1 MPSIIELVEA
11 QGNLVEVQGNLVEVQ
26 GKLVEA
32 QGKLVEAQGKLVE
45 AHDKI
50 ILLETR
56 IHELE
61 TENNCINLVLA
72 SQRPV
77 KGPSNIGFFVGPGS
91 RLVAQS
97 LLRR

>member
-11 QGNLVEVQGNLVEVQ
+11 QGNLAEVQGN
-26 GKLVEA
+26 LVEA
-32 QGKLVEAQGKLVE
+32 QGKLVQVQGKLVE
-45 AHDKI
+45 ATTKI
-50 ILLETR
+50 RSLETR
-56 IHELE
+56 IQELE

-77 KGPSNIGFFVGPGS
+77 KGSSNIGFFVGPGS

>member
-11 QGNLVEVQGNLVEVQ
+11 QEN
-26 GKLVEA
+26 LVEA
-32 QGKLVEAQGKLVE
+32 QGKLVEAQGKLVQ

-50 ILLETR
+50 MLLERR

-61 TENNCINLVLA
+61 TETNCINLVFA
-72 SQRPV
+72 GQRPV
-77 KGPSNIGFFVGPGS
+77 GGPSNIGFFVGPGS
-91 RLVAQS
+91 RVVAQS

>member
-11 QGNLVEVQGNLVEVQ
+11 QGNLVEVQGNLVEV
-26 GKLVEA
+26 